1 MVDANR
7 TIEER
12 LDKIE
17 RLLTRGQKQSR
28 RDLGL
33 LAIQA
38 NLTDFGM
45 TALLCGACVLVVGGV
60 KIGAELR
67 ATAKEN
73 MPAWAYNAIWGWA
86 GDFAVAGDLAVDGI
100 SSGEYASP
108 IVGKSLQDLVSY
120 QPSHGQSF
128 GPETG
133 NMRSYGPHAGV
144 DFDCRVGGCTGADVA
159 SPISGTVSRIHQI
172 GTSANG
178 GSFQLE
184 ITGED
189 WAGKVTHQLVHVDNI
204 KPRLG
209 EYVKAGQVVAKVS
222 PTDTVSTGPHLD
234 WKIQRNGQW
243 ENPQKWAAKA
253 MEQNASSSKD
263 TLQDA
268 ISLIKN
274 FEGFHPTPYWD
285 YEQYSWGYGTR
296 APGPS
301 GTIDKAAAEQEL
313 VAYLDRNC
321 LPLINPM
328 GLPSNQGSAL
338 ASLCY
343 NIGPGQFQQSEVFL
357 HASQGD
363 HNSAASAFMN
373 WTKAGGSVLP
383 GLVTRRQREKAV
395 YSGGF

>member
-33 LAIQA
+33 LAAQA

-159 SPISGTVSRIHQI
+159 SPISGTVSRVHQI

-189 WAGKVTHQLVHVDNI
+189 WGGKVTHQLVHVYDI
-204 KPRLG
+204 APRLG
-209 EYVKAGQVVAKVS
+209 EYVRAGQVVAKVS
-222 PTDTVSTGPHLD
+222 PTDTASTGPHLD
-234 WKIQRNGQW
+234 WKIQRAGQW
-243 ENPQKWAAKA
+243 ENPQKWADKA
-253 MEQNASSSKD
+253 MEQNAISSKGD
-263 TLQDA
+263 DDFVSRYVRAIAVQESGASYTAVNPDSGALGKYQFMPATLASTAQSCPGVGNVPSRTEFLGNPDLQDTIMGCYTDA
-268 ISLIKN
+268 AL
-274 FEGFHPTPYWD
+274 PTI
-285 YEQYSWGYGTR
+285 Q
-296 APGPS
+296 A
-301 GTIDKAAAEQEL
+301 KASDENTQC
-313 VAYLDRNC
+313 R
-321 LPLINPM
+321 M
-328 GLPSNQGSAL
+328 L
-338 ASLCY
+338 ASYHYSGNPDNY
-343 NIGPGQFQQSEVFL
+343 NSTRPQSY
-357 HASQGD
+357 AGNTYPSI
-363 HNSAASAFMN
+363 AAY
-373 WTKAGGSVLP
+373 TKAVC
-383 GLVTRRQREKAV
+383 R
-395 YSGGF
+395 GF